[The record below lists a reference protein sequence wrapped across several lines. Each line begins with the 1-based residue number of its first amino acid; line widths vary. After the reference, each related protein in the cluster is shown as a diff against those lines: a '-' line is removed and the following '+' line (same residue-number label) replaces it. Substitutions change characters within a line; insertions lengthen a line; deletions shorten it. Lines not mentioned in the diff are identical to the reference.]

1 MKKFLSTILILSI
14 YATMNVLPAYSSV
27 DLHAVTTKQSQII
40 KLQVDGKEKNYS
52 IKWNNEHNRLLIE
65 SDFIVDCFGA
75 NVFNSGN
82 NIDIT
87 KGNHKLHFE
96 IDNEFYLMDDFGGRK
111 IGCLAEIN
119 KDDE

>member
-75 NVFNSGN
+75 NLEKSILN
-82 NIDIT
+82 
-87 KGNHKLHFE
+87 
-96 IDNEFYLMDDFGGRK
+96 
-111 IGCLAEIN
+111 
-119 KDDE
+119 